1 MITNEQLKNK
11 LIDDNDTND
20 TNNESIK
27 NEYLDIIE
35 KLETVKGGC
44 GTCGGGINM
53 ARQKNKDS
61 LTTQVKDTLNLIIR
75 NKNNAMPF
83 GSYVYRSQYYPSDI
97 DYHEVFETS
106 PSKVESIYNITIRA
120 LKKFTRDVQKKRS
133 IYFSEIKTGLDFRFD
148 LDVLS
153 DNFLDD
159 VTDLYKKKLFTK
171 DEYEYI
177 NILHDAYKKD
187 VSCCALDEL
196 KEIIRLKRILRWK
209 AKDILRGYV
218 IVVGNKKI
226 TLDEAVRH
234 NAQIKIDIWA
244 PINGRYIEI
253 TNFFF
258 LVVYDKETKKI
269 IILNHTIGNY
279 VKMILEQVIK
289 YSSKLFFNPF
299 KMAKRMW
306 GIARETKNDELLK
319 TLMPLFQGPIAKIN
333 QIIAE
338 IEVLVGMCE
347 NLKSLPLQTMIA
359 QIDEFKQRLS
369 NIYNIEYDENQIYM
383 LIDEIL
389 KKKKNKKVILDN
401 LIEIK
406 TLLKNTRTKYTLIF
420 LKAKNLYPV
429 PSYIFDITSPDR
441 PLNDFVL
448 FKHVLK

>member
-11 LIDDNDTND
+11 LISSDNY
-20 TNNESIK
+20 NNK
-27 NEYLDIIE
+27 NNYIDSLKYINYL
-35 KLETVKGGC
+35 GGC
-44 GTCGGGINM
+44 GTCGGNLNIIK
-53 ARQKNKDS
+53 QKNTDAI
-61 LTTQVKDTLNLIIR
+61 TQQVKKTIALISKDPSKGDI
-75 NKNNAMPF
+75 F

-97 DYHEVFETS
+97 DYHEVFETT
-106 PSKVESIYNITIRA
+106 PDKVENIYNITIKA
-120 LKKFTRDVQKKRS
+120 LKKFTSNVEKTKG
-133 IYFSEIKTGLDFRFD
+133 IYFSEIKAGLDFRFD

-153 DNFLDD
+153 NGFLDD
-159 VTDLYKKKLFTK
+159 VTNLYNKKLFTT

-177 NILHDAYKKD
+177 NILYDAYKKD

-196 KEIIRLKRILRWK
+196 KEIIRLKSLLRWK
-209 AKDILRGYV
+209 AKDILRGYI

-226 TLDEAVRH
+226 SLDEAIRH
-234 NAQIKIDIWA
+234 HAQIKIDIWA

-258 LVVYDKETKKI
+258 LVVYDKETKNI

-279 VKMILEQVIK
+279 VQMILEQVIK

-347 NLKSLPLQTMIA
+347 NLKSLPIQTMIA

-369 NIYNIEYDENQIYM
+369 NIYNIEYDEDQIYI

-389 KKKKNKKVILDN
+389 KKKNNKKIIVDN
-401 LIEIK
+401 LKEIK
-406 TLLKNTRTKYTLIF
+406 TLLKNTMTKYTLIF
-420 LKAKNLYPV
+420 LKAMKLYPI

-441 PLNDFVL
+441 PLNDYPL
-448 FKHVLK
+448 FKKVLK